1 MSEYDEKMKKK
12 LEQEYALRQENA
24 KNISD
29 QLDQFKLTYIKQI
42 KEELLEGELIK
53 RQVEEDLEREKQKE
67 IQRQK
72 RTAQMRADLAEANQN
87 QMKQK
92 QAALLQE
99 AEEEKKIDS
108 FAKQR
113 DERETMKKEREGER
127 FKAKLD

>member
-1 MSEYDEKMKKK
+1 
-12 LEQEYALRQENA
+12 
-24 KNISD
+24 
-29 QLDQFKLTYIKQI
+29 
-42 KEELLEGELIK
+42 
-53 RQVEEDLEREKQKE
+53 
-67 IQRQK
+67 
-72 RTAQMRADLAEANQN
+72 MRADLAEANQN

-99 AEEEKKIDS
+99 AEEEKKIES

>member
-1 MSEYDEKMKKK
+1 
-12 LEQEYALRQENA
+12 
-24 KNISD
+24 
-29 QLDQFKLTYIKQI
+29 
-42 KEELLEGELIK
+42 
-53 RQVEEDLEREKQKE
+53 
-67 IQRQK
+67 
-72 RTAQMRADLAEANQN
+72 MRADLAEANQN